1 MLSASQS
8 SLVAAVWRRAAVT
21 GELEVYG
28 CARSAFELDEQGLVV
43 RVPAELVSA
52 EVVLAIFS
60 ELAAAGLPPLAS
72 VSFCHLEPAITGAL
86 LVPLVLPLLS
96 VATEGVNFDTQPM
109 RTEDARAIAAALVAS
124 GRAGG
129 VSLSLIRCGVARSD
143 VVAGLPSGAVERLII
158 FMAEE

>member
-8 SLVAAVWRRAAVT
+8 SLVAAVLRRAAVT

-60 ELAAAGLPPLAS
+60 ELAGLPPLAS